1 MSFKIYL
8 ITNLDTGKQYVG
20 QTIRTLENRFSEHS
34 KSSSLLGKDI
44 MKFGENKFKLEI
56 IEECKTKE
64 QANERENFWI
74 AEYGCL
80 IPQGYNRRCGMKSE
94 RVSLLMT
101 PQFLDDVS
109 TLAQIKQMTLNEF
122 FCSLA
127 AQAVKKN
134 RQAIDEV
141 KAVMAKVA
149 PSVQTSLYDDD

>member
-1 MSFKIYL
+1 MARPKTLTAAETKSA
-8 ITNLDTGKQYVG
+8 
-20 QTIRTLENRFSEHS
+20 RT
-34 KSSSLLGKDI
+34 
-44 MKFGENKFKLEI
+44 
-56 IEECKTKE
+56 
-64 QANERENFWI
+64 
-74 AEYGCL
+74 
-80 IPQGYNRRCGMKSE
+80 
-94 RVSLLMT
+94 SLLMT

-149 PSVQTSLYDDD
+149 PSVQTSLYDDDD